1 MIKKRAWI
9 WKWSCGRGW
18 RWVRRGASDVS
29 AVLIYKF
36 SKRKLLKKKNTNK
49 IPTNEQKFRAICSV
63 GAWKYIAWKCLSQ
76 NNIRT
81 DWPGASDPAFRLG
94 QFLLFH
100 FRIRTIQSHCVNQA
114 PKQAGVASHRSGK
127 AMFLHPLPSSG
138 LKAPFLAGPRRVKVS
153 TEVAMARSS
162 D

>member
-1 MIKKRAWI
+1 VIKKRASI
-9 WKWSCGRGW
+9 WKWRHGRGW
-18 RWVRRGASDVS
+18 RWARRGASDVS

-81 DWPGASDPAFRLG
+81 DWPEASDPAFRLG
-94 QFLLFH
+94 QF
-100 FRIRTIQSHCVNQA
+100 SV
-114 PKQAGVASHRSGK
+114 V
-127 AMFLHPLPSSG
+127 PLQN
-138 LKAPFLAGPRRVKVS
+138 
-153 TEVAMARSS
+153 
-162 D
+162 